1 LAGRNLP
8 NVAILEAAHASTYDL
23 IDCDVILIEKS
34 GVKALTE
41 QLMVK

>member
-1 LAGRNLP
+1 
-8 NVAILEAAHASTYDL
+8 LEAAHASAYDL

-34 GVKALTE
+34 GIEALTE